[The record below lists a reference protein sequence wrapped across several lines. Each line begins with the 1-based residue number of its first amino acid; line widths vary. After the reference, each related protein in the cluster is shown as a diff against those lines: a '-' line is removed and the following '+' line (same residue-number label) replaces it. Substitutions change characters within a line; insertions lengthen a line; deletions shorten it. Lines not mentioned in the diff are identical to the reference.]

1 MATLFFRFPRL
12 TVLTLFLVVVAG
24 AAALAVVGRQEDP
37 SLTERFGNVI
47 VPFPGADAARVE
59 ALVTDPI
66 EAELMELVEVEE
78 VQSISRA
85 NIALI
90 DVSVREDLDMA
101 EVEQA
106 WTKIRDAVSSVAGRL
121 PDGAG
126 PAEVDR
132 FYMGAAT
139 LMVALRWREGEAG
152 FGPLARLSNELADR
166 LRAVDGTDE
175 TAIFGAPEEEV
186 RVTIDPEASAALGLT
201 PADVA
206 VVLSRSDAKTPA
218 GRLSGGALDMTVDVA
233 GAFDGLDRLR
243 GAAIA
248 ARDGRFVALG
258 DIARIERA
266 ERSPPASR
274 ALLNGDRVILV
285 AGYLEPGL
293 QVSAWDARAQDA
305 VAAFAAA
312 NPGVEVRI
320 VFAQAEYVVD
330 RLAGLAI
337 NLGFSALIVFAVLFL
352 MMGWRA

>member
-139 LMVALRWREGEAG
+139 LMVALRG
-152 FGPLARLSNELADR
+152 
-166 LRAVDGTDE
+166 
-175 TAIFGAPEEEV
+175 
-186 RVTIDPEASAALGLT
+186 SA
-201 PADVA
+201 
-206 VVLSRSDAKTPA
+206 
-218 GRLSGGALDMTVDVA
+218 
-233 GAFDGLDRLR
+233 
-243 GAAIA
+243 
-248 ARDGRFVALG
+248 
-258 DIARIERA
+258 
-266 ERSPPASR
+266 RSPDCRTSWPTGCARWTARMKPRSSARRRKRCASPSIPR
-274 ALLNGDRVILV
+274 R
-285 AGYLEPGL
+285 P
-293 QVSAWDARAQDA
+293 Q
-305 VAAFAAA
+305 
-312 NPGVEVRI
+312 P
-320 VFAQAEYVVD
+320 
-330 RLAGLAI
+330 
-337 NLGFSALIVFAVLFL
+337 LG
-352 MMGWRA
+352 